1 MRLFKKKQWVFSARQ
16 QALVSKALSE
26 AKVDGNTAIIV
37 MHAMRRAYTNGNE
50 KTIKIPTYHVG
61 KFN

>member
-1 MRLFKKKQWVFSARQ
+1 MKFNKKQWLFSARQ

-26 AKVDGNTAIIV
+26 AGVDGNTAIVV
-37 MHAMRRAYTNGNE
+37 MHAMRRAYTTNK

-61 KFN
+61 KIN